1 MPRKRHKELVVFDL
15 DNTLTNSL
23 QCWGEATLAA
33 VRLLVDQFGIDEEK
47 TIEAIRRAPSQ
58 YRFSDFGSLTEWLD
72 REGALPQPQDP
83 YDRYRKDITKHY
95 ARQIWFQRQKEM
107 TFFYEGTVEA
117 LNAIKAQ
124 GTATAIYTDAEAS
137 SLIRRTWLLAHNA
150 RQRGEIN
157 DEHELLDLF
166 DHYYCQPSIELDFDI
181 LKDVDLP
188 FVHRMK
194 RNMTLWQDLVYK
206 PSTDHGLI
214 ILQDFG
220 VPAKRALMVGDTA
233 KDGGCARPLGMDF
246 AWCRFGAE
254 IDPVTVATAQKI
266 ASPKFQ
272 YGMASIIACFNQH
285 SDPTHTLRRDLRE
298 LMMHFKFVKGPAFS
312 LQAHNGRSLPA
323 YRHNGADP
331 ATGMTAAK
339 RMAHDFH
346 AQQRLPPL
354 GPSTHLEPAAPVSG
368 SADPSGK
375 AGPKTP
381 TPPD

>member
-1 MPRKRHKELVVFDL
+1 MPRKRTKELVIFDL

-23 QCWGEATLAA
+23 KCWGEATLAA
-33 VRLLVDQFGIDEEK
+33 VRLMVDEFGLDEEK

-72 REGALPQPQDP
+72 REGVLPRPQDP
-83 YDRYRKDITKHY
+83 YDQYRKDITKHY
-95 ARQIWFQRQKEM
+95 LRQIWFQRQKEM
-107 TFFYEGTVEA
+107 TFFYDGTVTA
-117 LNAIKAQ
+117 LTAIKAQ
-124 GTATAIYTDAEAS
+124 GTATAIYTDTEAS
-137 SLIRRTWLLAHNA
+137 SLIRRTWLLARNA
-150 RQRGEIN
+150 RKQGQIS
-157 DEHELLDLF
+157 DEHDLLDLF
-166 DHYYCQPSIELDFDI
+166 DHYYCQPSIEQDFDI

-206 PSTDHGLI
+206 PSIDHGLI
-214 ILQDFG
+214 ILKDFG

-233 KDGGCARPLGMDF
+233 KDGGSARPLAMDF

-272 YGMASIIACFNQH
+272 YGLASIVACFNQH
-285 SDPTHTLRRDLRE
+285 SDPTHTLACDIGE
-298 LMMHFKFVKGPAFS
+298 LMTHFKFIKGPAFS
-312 LQAHNGRSLPA
+312 LQAHNGRSSPA
-323 YRHNGADP
+323 YRHSDADP
-331 ATGMTAAK
+331 ATDTRVAK

-354 GPSTHLEPAAPVSG
+354 GPPTHLEPSAPVSH
-368 SADPSGK
+368 SIDPAGK
-375 AGPKTP
+375 AGPETP
-381 TPPD
+381 KPQG